1 MEKTIIIE
9 SIIGDNGDC
18 EDGEDGEDDG
28 EDNDDGDVSE
38 DGNMVVGTGDNLWYS
53 LSWQSLLSRSGD
65 AHGGECECHKN
76 YKHDFHTPLPKKI
89 TEWLFKLFS
98 NKNTVAQKVF
108 FFG

>member
-53 LSWQSLLSRSGD
+53 LSWQSLLSRSRD
-65 AHGGECECHKN
+65 ALGGECQCHRVKTINMTFILHCLKKLKN
-76 YKHDFHTPLPKKI
+76 DFLSFSQTI
-89 TEWLFKLFS
+89 TW
-98 NKNTVAQKVF
+98 
-108 FFG
+108 

>member
-18 EDGEDGEDDG
+18 DDGEDGEDDG
-28 EDNDDGDVSE
+28 EDNDDGDVGE

-65 AHGGECECHKN
+65 AHGGECHRAKTINMTFILHCPKN
-76 YKHDFHTPLPKKI
+76 HRMTF
-89 TEWLFKLFS
+89 
-98 NKNTVAQKVF
+98 
-108 FFG
+108 